1 MRFFFL
7 KRFLKKLRNL
17 KEKKNQMN
25 LTISSITNLVKEKVG
40 ITLKGD
46 GKNKGEKQPEGNI
59 LLKFQYYIS

>member
-1 MRFFFL
+1 
-7 KRFLKKLRNL
+7 
-17 KEKKNQMN
+17 MN